1 MSGDKLVFDL
11 ANEVEDVPNVFVRK
25 DWISILDNQ
34 NSQYGSN
41 QSVIDTS
48 QLSNSNKYMAYRE
61 GYLAVPLLLALT
73 NSTAGAGAATNGSFT
88 PATVTKSADFS
99 IGLKNWFGS
108 IIHSLTLDFN
118 GTTVIQQTP
127 FINMW
132 NAFKLMTSLSWQDVD
147 SLGPTMGFYP
157 DDALSFTY
165 QSGDTASGKGVCNN
179 TNMSPPY
186 NVLGVKL
193 GKYIAGTQAK
203 LASTANVANS
213 YKSGLGNEGFL
224 RRQNYVNYDTAG
236 VVGSGQTFANLF
248 TTTSCDNMWK
258 SYISRKT
265 NGVDN
270 GVSGVYVNSIMA
282 FIHLKHI
289 HSFFENI
296 PLIKGA
302 FMKLTLNLNNC
313 STNLSVAQDT
323 ETEATITVTPG
334 AMTVTSVQNAV
345 GGINP
350 LMIASR
356 DVQSIGIASTTG
368 GVARMDYYN
377 GSYCLGSTAGAV
389 TYIASISV
397 GSTCLNSTQNSA
409 AGGTITGTLAKNIYL
424 YVPAYSFNSVF
435 EQAYISSPIKKI
447 IYEDVYQYQVTNV
460 SSGQQI
466 NNLLTNGIANLR
478 SVLLLPFYSAS
489 DSNHLCATGV
499 PVYQSPYDPAGC
511 GCTSPLALLSNF
523 NIVVSGQ
530 NAIYNTE
537 RYGFEQFINQTYGAN
552 AINAGM
558 TSGLNSSLINQQSWE
573 LEYCY
578 YYVDVSRMLPVEQ
591 QVPKSVQVIGQNS
604 STRALD
610 LWCFL
615 SYGCEISL
623 DILSGSRL

>member
-1 MSGDKLVFDL
+1 MSSDKLVFDL

-25 DWISILDNQ
+25 DWINILDNQ
-34 NSQYGSN
+34 NGNYNSN
-41 QSVIDTS
+41 QCVIDTS
-48 QLSNSNKYMAYRE
+48 QLSNSNKWMGYRE
-61 GYLAVPLLLALT
+61 GYLATPLLLTLT
-73 NSTAGAGAATNGSFT
+73 NQAAKGATNGSFL
-88 PATVTKSADFS
+88 PATSTKSADFA

-118 GTTVIQQTP
+118 GTTIIQQTP

-132 NAFKLMTSLSWQDVD
+132 NAFKLMTSLSWQDVQ
-147 SLGPTMGFYP
+147 SMGPTMGFYP
-157 DDALSFTY
+157 DDALAFTY
-165 QSGDTASGKGVCNN
+165 QSGDTSSGKGVCNN

-203 LASTANVANS
+203 LTSSVNVHNS

-224 RRQNYVNYDTAG
+224 RRQNYINYDFEGA
-236 VVGSGQTFANLF
+236 VGSGQTFANLF
-248 TTTSCDNMWK
+248 TFESCNNMWK
-258 SYISRKT
+258 SYISTKT
-265 NGVDN
+265 NGVDATS
-270 GVSGVYVNSIMA
+270 SGVYVNSVMA
-282 FIHLKHI
+282 FIHLRHI
-289 HSFFENI
+289 HSFFNNI

-313 STNLSVAQDT
+313 STNISIAQDT
-323 ETEATITVTPG
+323 ETEATIVVTPG
-334 AMTVTSVQNAV
+334 AMTVQSVQNAV
-345 GGINP
+345 GGVNP

-356 DVQSIGIASTTG
+356 AVNSVGVTSTTG

-377 GSYCLGSTAGAV
+377 GGYPLGSATGAI

-397 GSTCLNSTQNSA
+397 GQTCLNSTQNSV
-409 AGGTITGTLAKNIYL
+409 AGAQILGVLSRSIYL

-447 IYEDVYQYQVTNV
+447 IYEDIYQYQVNSV
-460 SSGQQI
+460 QSGGQI

-478 SVLLLPFYSAS
+478 SVLILPFYATSQAA
-489 DSNHLCATGV
+489 HLVADGI

-511 GCTSPLALLSNF
+511 GCTSPLALLTNF
-523 NIVVSGQ
+523 NVVVSGQ
-530 NAIYNTE
+530 NMIYNTE
-537 RYGFEQFINQTYGAN
+537 RYSFEQFINQTYGCN
-552 AINAGM
+552 AINGGI
-558 TSGLNSSLINQQSWE
+558 TDGLNSSLINQQSWE
-573 LEYCY
+573 LGYCY

-604 STRALD
+604 STQALD

-615 SYGCEISL
+615 AYGCEVSI